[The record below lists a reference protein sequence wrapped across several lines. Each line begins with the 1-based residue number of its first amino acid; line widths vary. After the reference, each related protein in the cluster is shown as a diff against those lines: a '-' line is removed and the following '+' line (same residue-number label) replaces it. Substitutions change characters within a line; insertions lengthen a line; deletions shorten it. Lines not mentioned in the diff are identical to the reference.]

1 MKKYKNLK
9 IEGAILN
16 EKQLEEYL
24 KKISL
29 QHNIGKKSDKLTYPI
44 PQLLEN
50 YNIIKIVYNL
60 LNEHIKLGITIN
72 PAGEWILDNFYIIEE
87 VIQQI
92 EKELTMKKY
101 VNFVGIQNGQYA
113 GFARIHVLASEIVA
127 YTDNIIRSESLE
139 KYLTSYQNKRA
150 LNMDEIWNI
159 GIFLQIAIIQ
169 NITDICI
176 KIYNSQVQ
184 KYKVKN
190 IIERL
195 VEKKDRNKLEFKLIS
210 MNKLE
215 KQDFQDINY
224 SFIEYMSYCL
234 KKYGKKA
241 YGYLKILEEE
251 TEKAGITIQDAIQKE
266 HFDIAICKTSMANC
280 IISMK
285 KIQRINFLEIFEK
298 INGVEE
304 ILNQDPTNIYN
315 KMEYKT
321 KELYRNNIKELA
333 KQSNI
338 SEIYISRKILELC
351 RRTNLQDKQKHIGY
365 YLIDDGRKELCY
377 ELGINEK
384 KLSYNVKT
392 QIYILAIIIFTISI
406 SVFLSKTVVEDNLVK
421 TIITILLLILPV
433 SEFVVQTINRILSK
447 YVKNKIIPKMDFFE
461 GIDSE
466 NSTFVVIPTII
477 KSKEKVRELFRKLE
491 VFYLANKSKN
501 IYFALL
507 GDCSESDK
515 KEEKFDKEVIDE
527 GLLQVQLLN
536 DKYHKDTEF
545 PIFHFLYR
553 EREFNNSE
561 EKYLGW
567 ERKRGLL
574 IQFNEY
580 ILKHSKN
587 KFKINTINQD
597 ILPKI
602 KYVITLDAD
611 TELPLNTA
619 FELVGAM
626 AHILNKPELD
636 VNKNIVKKGHALLQP
651 RVGVNL
657 NDSNKNVFT
666 KIFAGAGGIDN
677 YTNAISDAYQDNF
690 DEGIFTGKGIYNVEV
705 FSKVLKNEIPENIVL
720 SHDLLEGSYLRCGL
734 ASDVAFLDGYP
745 AKYLSYMNRLSR
757 WIRGDWQIKNWT
769 HSKLNTLSK
778 FKIIDNLRRSLFE
791 ISIII
796 LLIWNLVFL
805 GFNKILN
812 ILCFGIIIYP
822 FLIDMFSKVISI
834 KEGEK
839 KQKKFTPQIDGIKGL
854 IYRAILTLG
863 CLPYKAYISIVA
875 ILKTLYRL
883 KISHKN
889 MLEWMTSEEA
899 EKQAKTDSITYY
911 KSMYINVVFGIIAI
925 VCSYISKSI
934 LISIVGVLWIVI
946 PYIMYKISLI
956 NEEKQESLNDD
967 EKKYLVDIAK
977 KTWQFFK
984 DYIIEEN
991 NYLIPDNYQN
1001 DRKPLVVSRTSSTN
1015 IGLSLLAI
1023 ISSYDMKFENY
1034 EDTINLLE
1042 KVINI
1047 IYELPKWNGH
1057 LYNWYNI
1064 KNKQPLYP
1072 RYISTV
1078 DSGNLIGYLYTTK
1091 TFLNEAINSYDVKD
1105 KVKKMLQK
1113 VDEII
1118 EKTDF
1123 EFLYNEEQRVFSIGY
1138 NVEENKQTD
1147 SYYDLLASEAR
1158 QASFIAIAKKDVP
1171 AKHWNNLSRTLTV
1184 LKNYKGLV
1192 SWSGTAFEYLM
1203 PNINVKRYNGSLLDE
1218 SCKFAIMNQIEYS
1231 KKIGIPWGMSEA
1243 AFNLKDLHSNY
1254 QYKAFGIPWLGL
1266 KRGLEDEIV
1275 VSSYGSILAVSDV
1288 PKEVVCNLKLLEKQG
1303 MKDKYGFFES
1313 IDYTPE
1319 RVAKGKI
1326 AEPVKTYMAH
1336 HQALIL
1342 LSINNFFNNQI
1353 FQKRFSENPEIEAV
1367 NILLQERMPETF
1379 IVTKINKPK
1388 PEKIKYRDYENY
1400 SIRQYNKIDEKAIRG
1415 NLIGN
1420 NKYTIAINQK
1430 GDGVSKFGNIYINR
1444 FKNTSDIK
1452 QGIFIFIKNLESNKI
1467 ETFNQI
1473 KDEDKVV
1480 MNFMPDRTEFE
1491 KKNNELEVKNSI
1503 IVSSNEPVEIRR
1515 LELKN
1520 ISNKEII
1527 LEITVYLEPVLS
1539 TKEQDYAH
1547 MAFNNLFLEYNY
1559 DKNDN
1564 EIIVNRRKREKNDKE
1579 IYLIAKMQT
1588 NIEKIGET
1596 EFEISKEKFVGRNN
1610 LDIPIAVKNS
1620 IPLSNK
1626 VGLVTEGI
1634 IALKNTI
1641 KIQPQSSGYVDFL
1654 LSVENN
1660 KEIAKKNI
1668 EKYKLT
1674 ENITRE
1680 FEIMKAKTDAEL
1692 RYLEIKGKEIDI
1704 YQTIAGYIIFDNPL
1718 KSQKAFSN
1726 LQFKQS
1732 DLWKYGISGD
1742 LPIITITIKY
1752 LNDIYVVKEVLKMYE
1767 YLRTKNLQ
1775 IELIILDEEGYSY
1788 ENYIRNEIENAVVNS
1803 QLAYLKNV
1811 FGGIF
1816 VLSKSEMDEN
1826 DVELIKC
1833 ISEIVIDAHSGSLE
1847 NIIKD
1852 MEMDITKINI
1862 PLASKN
1868 NKILDD
1874 KSQEIDMLENKDIL
1888 KYYNEY
1894 GAFSQDGKE
1903 YWIRITNDRKTP
1915 TTWSHIMANERFG
1928 TCVTESNGGY
1938 TWYKNSR
1945 LNRISSWNNSSIVNI
1960 PSEVIYLKD
1969 EEKGNVWTPTAMPTP
1984 DMKNYNVV
1992 FGFGYAKFIHSSNDI
2007 VQELEVFVPNE
2018 DSVKVNILT
2027 LKNNAP
2033 KMKKLKIV
2041 YYIKPAFG
2049 EDEIKSN
2056 GYIGVKYKEN
2066 ANMIIANKI
2075 YNKDELENI
2084 IYISSSEKIKSYTG
2098 NNADFLGNGG
2108 IENPDGVNNVILDN
2122 NSGIGKKSCIAM
2134 QLEVEIESFSEKKIS
2149 ILLGAENLID
2159 EAQDVAYKYS
2169 NIQNCNSELI
2179 KTKNK
2184 WKGLLEK
2191 VKVKTPYES
2200 INIML
2205 NGWIMYQTISSRLL
2219 GKTGFYQSG
2228 GAYGFRDQLQDTFA
2242 TRYINPQILYNQI
2255 LKHSKHQFIEG
2266 DVEHWWHDENDR
2278 GIRTKF
2284 SDDLLWLPY
2293 AVIKY
2298 INFTGDYS
2306 ILKIKT
2312 PYLIG
2317 EELKDNEKEKYDKYN
2332 LSEKDETIYYH
2343 CKRAIERAC
2352 KFGENGLPKIGIGD
2366 WNDGFSNIGANGKG
2380 ESVWLGFFLYMI
2392 LKEFSKY
2399 AEEYKIEEDKFDI
2412 ETSNRYISIADKLQ
2426 ENLNKNAWDGRW
2438 YKRAFAD
2445 NGDVYGSIENEECK
2459 IDSIAQSWSVISS
2472 AGDISKGKLAME
2484 SLENH
2489 LLDKENGLIKLLDPP
2504 FDKSKL
2510 EPGYIK
2516 AYIPGVRENGGQYT
2530 HAAVWAI
2537 IAETMIGN
2545 GDKAVE
2551 WYKMIN
2557 PIEHARTKEE
2567 ANKYKVEPY
2576 VMSADIYSTKNLAG
2590 RGGWTWYTGSSGW
2603 YYTAGIEYILGL
2615 KVYHNILTID
2625 PCISKEWDGFSIQF
2639 KYQESIYNINVKN
2652 ISKVCKGVKK
2662 VQLNG
2667 IEIENRIILD
2677 GSGKIFNIDVEM

>member
-195 VEKKDRNKLEFKLIS
+195 VEKKDRNKLEFKPIS

-251 TEKAGITIQDAIQKE
+251 TEKAGITVQDAIQKE

-304 ILNQDPTNIYN
+304 ILNRDPTNIYN

-351 RRTNLQDKQKHIGY
+351 QRPNLKEKQKHIGY

-406 SVFLSKTVVEDNLVK
+406 SVFLSKTVVKDNLIK

-477 KSKEKVRELFRKLE
+477 KSKERVRELFRKLE

-677 YTNAISDAYQDNF
+677 YTNAISDVYQDNF
-690 DEGIFTGKGIYNVEV
+690 DEGIFTGKGIYDLEI
-705 FSKVLKNEIPENIVL
+705 FSKVLTNAIPENTVL
-720 SHDLLEGSYLRCGL
+720 SHDLLEGCYLRCGL
-734 ASDVAFLDGYP
+734 ASDIIFLDGYP
-745 AKYLSYMNRLSR
+745 AKYLSFMNRLSR
-757 WIRGDWQIKNWT
+757 WIRGDWQIKKWLK
-769 HSKLNTLSK
+769 SKLNTLSK
-778 FKIIDNLRRSLFE
+778 FKILDNLRRSLIE
-791 ISIII
+791 ISVII
-796 LLIWNLVFL
+796 LLIWNLLFL
-805 GFNKILN
+805 NKNKTLSLISL
-812 ILCFGIIIYP
+812 GIIIYP
-822 FLIDMFSKVISI
+822 FILEFFSKIFSI
-834 KEGEK
+834 REGEK
-839 KQKKFTPQIDGIKGL
+839 KQKTFNPQIDGIKGT
-854 IYRAILTLG
+854 IYRAIITLG
-863 CLPYKAYISIVA
+863 CLPYKAYVSSKA
-875 ILKTLYRL
+875 IFKTLYRL
-883 KISHKN
+883 MISHKN
-889 MLEWMTSEEA
+889 MLEWTTSEEA
-899 EKQAKTDSITYY
+899 EKQTKTDLKTYY
-911 KSMYINVVFGIIAI
+911 DTMFVNVIFGIITI
-925 VCSYISKSI
+925 YVSCLYFNLFTLI
-934 LISIVGVLWIVI
+934 LGLLWII
-946 PYIMYKISLI
+946 TPYIMCKISEI
-956 NEEKQESLNDD
+956 NEEKQIEINEDD
-967 EKKYLVDIAK
+967 KKYLKDIAQ

-984 DYIIEEN
+984 DYITEEN
-991 NYLIPDNYQN
+991 NYLMPDNYQE
-1001 DRKPLVVSRTSSTN
+1001 DRRNIVVNRTSSTN
-1015 IGLSLLAI
+1015 IGLSLLAVI
-1023 ISSYDMKFENY
+1023 ASYDMGFEKN
-1034 EDTINLLE
+1034 EDIINLLE
-1042 KVINI
+1042 KIINTV
-1047 IYELPKWNGH
+1047 YELPKWNGH
-1057 LYNWYNI
+1057 LFNWYNV
-1064 KNKQPLYP
+1064 KTKKPLYP
-1072 RYISTV
+1072 KYVSTV

-1091 TFLNEAINSYDVKD
+1091 SFLEENIEFDKEKISNMIEKINY
-1105 KVKKMLQK
+1105 
-1113 VDEII
+1113 II
-1118 EKTDF
+1118 EQTNFKV
-1123 EFLYNEEQRVFSIGY
+1123 LYNNEQRVFSIGF
-1138 NVEENKQTD
+1138 NVEENKLTD

-1158 QASFIAIAKKDVP
+1158 QASFVAIAKKDISP
-1171 AKHWNNLSRTLTV
+1171 KHWGNLSRTLTV
-1184 LKNYKGLV
+1184 LKKYKGLV

-1203 PNINVKRYNGSLLDE
+1203 PNINIKRYKGSLLDE
-1218 SCKFAIMNQIEYS
+1218 SSKFAIMNQIEYS
-1231 KKIGIPWGMSEA
+1231 QKVGIPWGMSEA
-1243 AFNLKDLHSNY
+1243 AFNLKDLQGNY

-1266 KRGLEDEIV
+1266 KRGLEDDIV
-1275 VSSYGSILAVSDV
+1275 ISSYGTILAISDV
-1288 PKEVVCNLKLLEKQG
+1288 PNEVVQNLKILEKEG
-1303 MKDKYGFFES
+1303 MKGKYGFYES

-1319 RVAKGKI
+1319 RLEKGKKS
-1326 AEPVKTYMAH
+1326 EPVKTYMAH

-1342 LSINNFFNNQI
+1342 LSLNNYFNNQI
-1353 FQKRFSENPEIEAV
+1353 FQKRFSQNAEIEAV

-1379 IVTKINKPK
+1379 IITKENKQK
-1388 PEKIKYRDYENY
+1388 PEKIKYKDYENY
-1400 SIRQYNKIDEKAIRG
+1400 SVRQYNKIDNRIIRG

-1420 NKYTIAINQK
+1420 EKYTIAINQN
-1430 GDGVSKFGNIYINR
+1430 GEGVSKFGDNYINR
-1444 FKNTSDIK
+1444 YKRTADYP
-1452 QGIFIFIKNLESNKI
+1452 QGIFICV
-1467 ETFNQI
+1467 
-1473 KDEDKVV
+1473 KDV
-1480 MNFMPDRTEFE
+1480 
-1491 KKNNELEVKNSI
+1491 KNNEIEYMTGNKNCNKYVINFAPDKSQFEKEKNQLKSRLSI
-1503 IVSSNEPVEIRR
+1503 ITDANEPVEIRR
-1515 LELKN
+1515 VELENLSQEEK
-1520 ISNKEII
+1520 I
-1527 LEITVYLEPVLS
+1527 LEVVCYFEPVLS
-1539 TKEQDYAH
+1539 RKEQDYAH
-1547 MAFNNLFLEYNY
+1547 QAFNNLFLEYEY
-1559 DKNDN
+1559 DDVNDTM
-1564 EIIVNRRKREKNDKE
+1564 VVKRRKRGKNE
-1579 IYLIAKMQT
+1579 QNLYLIAKLQT
-1588 NIEKIGET
+1588 DIEKIGET
-1596 EFEISKEKFVGRNN
+1596 EYEISKEKFIGRNN
-1610 LDIPIAVKNS
+1610 LDIPEAIRNS
-1620 IPLSNK
+1620 IPLSK
-1626 VGLVTEGI
+1626 KIRLTTEGI
-1634 IALKNTI
+1634 VALKNTI
-1641 KIQPQSSGYVDFL
+1641 KILPESKGYIDFL
-1654 LSVENN
+1654 MSVEYE
-1660 KEIAKKNI
+1660 KEMAEKNI
-1668 EKYKLT
+1668 NKYSIT
-1674 ENITRE
+1674 ENITKE
-1680 FEIMKAKTDAEL
+1680 FEIVRAKTDAEL
-1692 RYLEIKGKEIDI
+1692 RYLEMKGRNIDI
-1704 YQTIAGYIIFDNPL
+1704 YQTIASYIIFDTPFHKKIKN
-1718 KSQKAFSN
+1718 KSCQYN
-1726 LQFKQS
+1726 QC

-1752 LNDIYVVKEVLKMYE
+1752 LNDVYVIKEVLKMYE
-1767 YLRTKNLQ
+1767 YLRTKNLKT
-1775 IELIILDEEGYSY
+1775 ELVIIDEEKYSY
-1788 ENYIRNEIENAVVNS
+1788 ENYLKNEIENAIQNS
-1803 QLAYLKNV
+1803 QLAYLKNI

-1816 VLSKSEMDEN
+1816 TLSRAEMNQQDLEM
-1826 DVELIKC
+1826 IKF
-1833 ISEIVIDAHSGSLE
+1833 ISIFVIDAHLGNLE

-1852 MEMDITKINI
+1852 KETEIIDNYKIVEQNMIFENI
-1862 PLASKN
+1862 E
-1868 NKILDD
+1868 DD
-1874 KSQEIDMLENKDIL
+1874 SNEIDLLANTDEL
-1888 KYYNEY
+1888 KYYNGY
-1894 GAFSQDGKE
+1894 GAFSKDGKE
-1903 YWIRITNDRKTP
+1903 YIIKINKNQKTP
-1915 TTWSHIMANERFG
+1915 TTWSHIIANEKFG

-1945 LNRISSWNNSSIVNI
+1945 LNRVSSWDNSIIINI
-1960 PSEVIYLKD
+1960 PSEIIYLQD
-1969 EEKGNVWTPTAMPTP
+1969 EENGKTWTPTAMVKP
-1984 DMKNYNVV
+1984 DDKNYNTI
-1992 FGFGYAKFIHSSNDI
+1992 FGFGYAKFVHCSDNIM
-2007 VQELEVFVPNE
+2007 QELEVYVPINE
-2018 DSVKVNILT
+2018 SAKINVLT
-2027 LKNNAP
+2027 LTNNAP
-2033 KMKKLKIV
+2033 KKKKIRII
-2041 YYIKPAFG
+2041 YYIKPVIG
-2049 EDEIKSN
+2049 EDEIKSD
-2056 GYIGVKYKEN
+2056 GKISLEYKEN
-2066 ANMIIANKI
+2066 NNMIIARKI
-2075 YNKDELENI
+2075 YNSDELNNVV
-2084 IYISSSEKIKSYTG
+2084 YISSSEKIKSYTG
-2098 NNADFLGNGG
+2098 DKTKFLGDGG
-2108 IENPDGVNNVILDN
+2108 LENPDGLKTIRLDN
-2122 NSGIGKKSCIAM
+2122 NDALGKKTCIAIE
-2134 QLEVEIESFSEKKIS
+2134 LNVEIESFSNKKVS
-2149 ILLGAENLID
+2149 IILGAEENVDI
-2159 EAQDVAYKYS
+2159 ATDVAYRYS
-2169 NIQNCNSELI
+2169 NLQNCKTELQNV
-2179 KTKNK
+2179 KNK
-2184 WKGLLEK
+2184 WNELLGK
-2191 VKVKTPYES
+2191 VKVNTPYES
-2200 INIML
+2200 LNIIL
-2205 NGWIMYQTISSRLL
+2205 NGWTMYQTISSRIL

-2228 GAYGFRDQLQDTFA
+2228 GAYGFRDQLQDAFS
-2242 TRYINPQILYNQI
+2242 TRYIDSQILYNQI
-2255 LKHSKHQFIEG
+2255 LKHSRHQFIEG

-2278 GIRTKF
+2278 GIRTRF

-2298 INFTGDYS
+2298 INFTGDYE
-2306 ILKIKT
+2306 ILNKKT
-2312 PYLIG
+2312 TYLQG
-2317 EELKDNEKEKYDKYN
+2317 EELKENENEKYNKYISSN
-2332 LSEKDETIYYH
+2332 IEESIYEH
-2343 CKRAIERAC
+2343 CKKAIKRAC
-2352 KFGENGLPKIGIGD
+2352 NFGENGLPKIGIGD
-2366 WNDGFSNIGANGKG
+2366 WNDGFSNIGTEGKG
-2380 ESVWLGFFLYMI
+2380 ESVWLGFFLYII
-2392 LKEFSKY
+2392 LKEFSKLIKQCKQ
-2399 AEEYKIEEDKFDI
+2399 EEI
-2412 ETSNRYISIADKLQ
+2412 ETSNWYENIAEKLK
-2426 ENLNKNAWDGRW
+2426 ENLNENAWDGKW

-2445 NGDVYGSIENEECK
+2445 NGDIYGSMENEECK
-2459 IDSIAQSWSVISS
+2459 IDSIAQSWSVISG
-2472 AGDISKGKLAME
+2472 AGDIEKKESAMK

-2489 LLDKENGLIKLLDPP
+2489 LVDNENGLIKLLDPA

-2516 AYIPGVRENGGQYT
+2516 SYIPGVRENGGQYT
-2530 HAAVWAI
+2530 HAAVWSI
-2537 IAETMIGN
+2537 IAEAILGDGN
-2545 GDKAVE
+2545 KAVE

-2557 PIEHARTKEE
+2557 PIEHSRTKKE
-2567 ANKYKVEPY
+2567 ANRYKVEPY
-2576 VMSADIYSTKNLAG
+2576 VMPADIYGNQNLLG
-2590 RGGWTWYTGSSGW
+2590 QGGWTWYTGSSGW

-2615 KVYHNILTID
+2615 KIYHNVLSIN
-2625 PCISKEWDGFSIQF
+2625 PCIQKEWDGYSIQF
-2639 KYQESIYNINVKN
+2639 KYKESIYNINVKN
-2652 ISKVCKGVKK
+2652 ISKVCTGVKM
-2662 VQLNG
+2662 VELNG
-2667 IEIENRIILD
+2667 IEIENKILLD
-2677 GSGKIFNIDVEM
+2677 GSGKIFNVEVKM

>member
-87 VIQQI
+87 VVQQI

-195 VEKKDRNKLEFKLIS
+195 VEKKDRNKLEFKPIS

-251 TEKAGITIQDAIQKE
+251 TEKAGITVQDAIQKE

-392 QIYILAIIIFTISI
+392 QIYILAMIIFTISI

-433 SEFVVQTINRILSK
+433 SEFVVQTINRILSR

-515 KEEKFDKEVIDE
+515 KEEKFDKEVINE
-527 GLLQVQLLN
+527 GLLQAKVLN

-580 ILKHSKN
+580 LLKHSKN

-636 VNKNIVKKGHALLQP
+636 GNKNIVKKGHALLQP

-677 YTNAISDAYQDNF
+677 YTNAISDVYQDNF
-690 DEGIFTGKGIYNVEV
+690 DEGIFTGKGIYDLEI
-705 FSKVLKNEIPENIVL
+705 FSKVLTNEIPENTVL
-720 SHDLLEGSYLRCGL
+720 SHDLLEGCYLRCGL
-734 ASDVAFLDGYP
+734 ASDIIFLDGYP
-745 AKYLSYMNRLSR
+745 AKYLSFMNRLSR
-757 WIRGDWQIKNWT
+757 WIRGDWQIKKWLK
-769 HSKLNTLSK
+769 SKLNTLSK
-778 FKIIDNLRRSLFE
+778 FKILDNLRRSLIE
-791 ISIII
+791 ISVII
-796 LLIWNLVFL
+796 LLIWNLLFL
-805 GFNKILN
+805 NKNKTLSLISL
-812 ILCFGIIIYP
+812 GIIIYP
-822 FLIDMFSKVISI
+822 FILEFFSKIFSI
-834 KEGEK
+834 REGEK
-839 KQKKFTPQIDGIKGL
+839 KQKTFNPQIDGIKGT
-854 IYRAILTLG
+854 IYRAIITLG
-863 CLPYKAYISIVA
+863 CLPYKAYVSSKA
-875 ILKTLYRL
+875 IFKTLYRL
-883 KISHKN
+883 MISHKN
-889 MLEWMTSEEA
+889 MLEWTTSEEA
-899 EKQAKTDSITYY
+899 EKQTKTDLKTYY
-911 KSMYINVVFGIIAI
+911 DTMFVNVIFGIITI
-925 VCSYISKSI
+925 YVSCLYFNLFTLI
-934 LISIVGVLWIVI
+934 LGLLWII
-946 PYIMYKISLI
+946 TPYIMCKISEI
-956 NEEKQESLNDD
+956 NEEKQIEINEDD
-967 EKKYLVDIAK
+967 KKYLKDIAQ

-984 DYIIEEN
+984 DYITEEN
-991 NYLIPDNYQN
+991 NYLMPDNYQE
-1001 DRKPLVVSRTSSTN
+1001 DRRNIVVNRTSSTN
-1015 IGLSLLAI
+1015 IGLSLLAVI
-1023 ISSYDMKFENY
+1023 ASYDMGFEKN
-1034 EDTINLLE
+1034 EDIINLLE
-1042 KVINI
+1042 KIINTV
-1047 IYELPKWNGH
+1047 YELPKWNGH
-1057 LYNWYNI
+1057 LFNWYNV
-1064 KNKQPLYP
+1064 KTKKPLYP
-1072 RYISTV
+1072 KYVSTV

-1091 TFLNEAINSYDVKD
+1091 SFLEENVEFDKEKISNMIEKINY
-1105 KVKKMLQK
+1105 
-1113 VDEII
+1113 II
-1118 EKTDF
+1118 EQTNFKV
-1123 EFLYNEEQRVFSIGY
+1123 LYNNEQRVFSIGF
-1138 NVEENKQTD
+1138 NVEENKLTD

-1158 QASFIAIAKKDVP
+1158 QASFVAIAKKDISP
-1171 AKHWNNLSRTLTV
+1171 KHWGNLSRTLTV
-1184 LKNYKGLV
+1184 LKKYKGLV

-1203 PNINVKRYNGSLLDE
+1203 PNINMKRYKGSLLDE
-1218 SCKFAIMNQIEYS
+1218 SSKFAIMNQIEYS
-1231 KKIGIPWGMSEA
+1231 QKVGIPWGMSEA
-1243 AFNLKDLHSNY
+1243 AFNLKDLQGNY

-1266 KRGLEDEIV
+1266 KRGLEDDIV
-1275 VSSYGSILAVSDV
+1275 ISSYGTILAISDV
-1288 PKEVVCNLKLLEKQG
+1288 PNEVVQNLKILEKEG
-1303 MKDKYGFFES
+1303 MKGKYGFYES

-1319 RVAKGKI
+1319 RLEKGKKS
-1326 AEPVKTYMAH
+1326 EPVKTYMAH

-1342 LSINNFFNNQI
+1342 LSLNNYFNNQI
-1353 FQKRFSENPEIEAV
+1353 FQKRFSQNAEIEAV

-1379 IVTKINKPK
+1379 IITKENKQK
-1388 PEKIKYRDYENY
+1388 PEKIKYKDYENY
-1400 SIRQYNKIDEKAIRG
+1400 SVRQYNKIDNRIIRG

-1420 NKYTIAINQK
+1420 EKYTIAINQN
-1430 GDGVSKFGNIYINR
+1430 GEGISKFGDNYINR
-1444 FKNTSDIK
+1444 YKRTADYP
-1452 QGIFIFIKNLESNKI
+1452 QGIFICV
-1467 ETFNQI
+1467 
-1473 KDEDKVV
+1473 KDV
-1480 MNFMPDRTEFE
+1480 
-1491 KKNNELEVKNSI
+1491 KNNEIEYMTGNKNCNKYVINFAPDKSQFEKEKNQLKSRLSI
-1503 IVSSNEPVEIRR
+1503 ITDANEPVEIRR
-1515 LELKN
+1515 VELENLSQEEK
-1520 ISNKEII
+1520 I
-1527 LEITVYLEPVLS
+1527 LEVVCYFEPVLS
-1539 TKEQDYAH
+1539 RKEQDYAH
-1547 MAFNNLFLEYNY
+1547 QAFNNLFLEYEY
-1559 DKNDN
+1559 DDVNDT
-1564 EIIVNRRKREKNDKE
+1564 IIVKRRKRGKNGQNL
-1579 IYLIAKMQT
+1579 YLIAKLQT

-1596 EFEISKEKFVGRNN
+1596 EYEISKEKFIGRNN
-1610 LDIPIAVKNS
+1610 LDIPEAIRNS
-1620 IPLSNK
+1620 VPLSK
-1626 VGLVTEGI
+1626 KIGLTTEGI
-1634 IALKNTI
+1634 VALKNTI
-1641 KIQPQSSGYVDFL
+1641 KILPESKGYIDFL
-1654 LSVENN
+1654 ISVEYE
-1660 KEIAKKNI
+1660 KEIAEKNI
-1668 EKYKLT
+1668 NKYSIT
-1674 ENITRE
+1674 ENVTKE
-1680 FEIMKAKTDAEL
+1680 FEIVRAKTDAEL
-1692 RYLEIKGKEIDI
+1692 RYLEMKGRNIDI
-1704 YQTIAGYIIFDNPL
+1704 YQTIASYIIFDTPFHKKVKN
-1718 KSQKAFSN
+1718 KSCQYN
-1726 LQFKQS
+1726 QC

-1752 LNDIYVVKEVLKMYE
+1752 LNDVYVIKEVLKMYE
-1767 YLRTKNLQ
+1767 YLRTKNLKT
-1775 IELIILDEEGYSY
+1775 ELVIIDEEKYSY
-1788 ENYIRNEIENAVVNS
+1788 ENYLKNEIENAIQNS
-1803 QLAYLKNV
+1803 QLAYLKNI

-1816 VLSKSEMDEN
+1816 TLSRAEMNQQDLEM
-1826 DVELIKC
+1826 IKF
-1833 ISEIVIDAHSGSLE
+1833 ISIFVIDAHLGNLE

-1852 MEMDITKINI
+1852 KETEIIDNYKIVEQNMISENI
-1862 PLASKN
+1862 E
-1868 NKILDD
+1868 DD
-1874 KSQEIDMLENKDIL
+1874 SNEIDLLANTDEL

-1894 GAFSQDGKE
+1894 GAFSKDGKE
-1903 YWIRITNDRKTP
+1903 YIIKINKNQKTP
-1915 TTWSHIMANERFG
+1915 TTWSHIIANEKFG

-1945 LNRISSWNNSSIVNI
+1945 LNRVSSWDNSSIINI
-1960 PSEVIYLKD
+1960 PSEIIYLQD
-1969 EEKGNVWTPTAMPTP
+1969 EENGKTWTPTAMVKP
-1984 DMKNYNVV
+1984 DNKNYNTI
-1992 FGFGYAKFIHSSNDI
+1992 FGFGYAKFVHCSDNIM
-2007 VQELEVFVPNE
+2007 QELEVYVPINE
-2018 DSVKVNILT
+2018 SAKINILT
-2027 LKNNAP
+2027 LTNNAP
-2033 KMKKLKIV
+2033 KKKKIRII
-2041 YYIKPAFG
+2041 YYIKPVIG
-2049 EDEIKSN
+2049 EDEIKSD
-2056 GYIGVKYKEN
+2056 GKISLEYKEN
-2066 ANMIIANKI
+2066 NNMIIARKI
-2075 YNKDELENI
+2075 YNSDELNNI
-2084 IYISSSEKIKSYTG
+2084 VYISSSEKIKSYTG
-2098 NNADFLGNGG
+2098 DKTKFLGDGG
-2108 IENPDGVNNVILDN
+2108 LENPDGLKTIRLDN
-2122 NSGIGKKSCIAM
+2122 NDVLGKKTCIAIE
-2134 QLEVEIESFSEKKIS
+2134 LNVEIESFSNKKVS
-2149 ILLGAENLID
+2149 IILGAEENVDI
-2159 EAQDVAYKYS
+2159 ATDVAYRYS
-2169 NIQNCNSELI
+2169 NLQNCKTELQNV
-2179 KTKNK
+2179 KNK
-2184 WKGLLEK
+2184 WNELLGK
-2191 VKVKTPYES
+2191 VKVNTPYES
-2200 INIML
+2200 LNIIL
-2205 NGWIMYQTISSRLL
+2205 NGWTMYQTISSRIL

-2228 GAYGFRDQLQDTFA
+2228 GAYGFRDQLQDAFS
-2242 TRYINPQILYNQI
+2242 TRYIDSQILYNQI
-2255 LKHSKHQFIEG
+2255 LKHSRHQFIEG

-2278 GIRTKF
+2278 GIRTRF

-2298 INFTGDYS
+2298 INFTGDYE
-2306 ILKIKT
+2306 ILNKKT
-2312 PYLIG
+2312 TYLQG
-2317 EELKDNEKEKYDKYN
+2317 EELKENENEKYNKYISSN
-2332 LSEKDETIYYH
+2332 IEESIYEH
-2343 CKRAIERAC
+2343 CKKAIKRAC
-2352 KFGENGLPKIGIGD
+2352 NFGENGLPKIGIGD
-2366 WNDGFSNIGANGKG
+2366 WNDGFSNIGTEGKG
-2380 ESVWLGFFLYMI
+2380 ESVWLGFFLFII
-2392 LKEFSKY
+2392 LKEFSRLIKQCKQ
-2399 AEEYKIEEDKFDI
+2399 EEI
-2412 ETSNRYISIADKLQ
+2412 ETSNWYENIAEKLK
-2426 ENLNKNAWDGRW
+2426 ENLNKNAWDGKW

-2445 NGDVYGSIENEECK
+2445 NGDIYGSMENEECK
-2459 IDSIAQSWSVISS
+2459 IDSIAQSWSVISG
-2472 AGDISKGKLAME
+2472 AGDIEKKESAMK

-2489 LLDKENGLIKLLDPP
+2489 LVDNENGLIKLLDPA

-2516 AYIPGVRENGGQYT
+2516 SYIPGVRENGGQYT

-2537 IAETMIGN
+2537 IAEAILGDGN
-2545 GDKAVE
+2545 KAIE

-2557 PIEHARTKEE
+2557 PIEHSRTKKE
-2567 ANKYKVEPY
+2567 ANRYKVEPY
-2576 VMSADIYSTKNLAG
+2576 VMPADIYGNQNLLG
-2590 RGGWTWYTGSSGW
+2590 QGGWTWYTGSSGW

-2615 KVYHNILTID
+2615 KIYHNVLSIN
-2625 PCISKEWDGFSIQF
+2625 PCIPKEWDGYSIQF
-2639 KYQESIYNINVKN
+2639 KYKESIYNINVKN
-2652 ISKVCKGVKK
+2652 ILRVCTGVKK
-2662 VQLNG
+2662 VELNG
-2667 IEIENRIILD
+2667 IEVENKILLD
-2677 GSGKIFNIDVEM
+2677 GSGKVYNIEVKM